1 MNRCKMML
9 AASALLWA
17 GWSGCGGGEATPAAK
32 TAVDASASEQA
43 CPDYAKKLCEALGA
57 QSESCASSVAVVAL
71 LPSRACA
78 AGLEEFATTATRIVD
93 LRKACQSVA
102 EHVCAEVGQD
112 SDSCR
117 AITQNLPEIPP
128 GHCMSLARDEE
139 KLIAALRER
148 EAATASVSDE
158 RWQELVAGMP
168 PGFGAPE
175 ASVVLVEF
183 TDFQCPFCAQAA
195 ETMRRLKQDYAGKIR
210 VVLRQFP
217 LPFHPDARP
226 AARAA
231 LAAHDQGRFWQ
242 YHDLLFANQSTLGS
256 EALIG
261 YAKQAGLSPDKFKA
275 AAQGESTEE
284 RVEHDIELG
293 RSVHVQGTPTMFL
306 NKKRVA
312 DPIDYQKIAGAI
324 DAALAQTATK

>member
-1 MNRCKMML
+1 MNRCKWMVAL
-9 AASALLWA
+9 ACA
-17 GWSGCGGGEATPAAK
+17 GWLGCGGGQSTPAAK
-32 TAVDASASEQA
+32 TAADAAPSEHA
-43 CPDYAKKLCEALGA
+43 CPDYAKKLCESLGTE
-57 QSESCASSVAVVAL
+57 SESCASSVAVIAL

-78 AGLEEFATTATRIVD
+78 AGLEEFSTTATRIVE

-102 EHVCAEVGQD
+102 DHVCTEVGPD

-117 AITQNLPEIPP
+117 AITANLPEIPP
-128 GHCMSLARDEE
+128 GHCMSLARDEA

-148 EAATASVSDE
+148 EAATASVTDE
-158 RWQELVAGMP
+158 RWQELLAGTP

-175 ASVVLVEF
+175 AAVSVVEF

-195 ETMRRLKQDYAGKIR
+195 ETMRRLKQDYGSKIR

-231 LAAHDQGRFWQ
+231 LAAHDQGKFWP

-256 EALIG
+256 DALVG
-261 YAKQAGLSPDKFKA
+261 YAKQAGLSQDKFKA
-275 AAQGESTEE
+275 AAQGESTEQ
-284 RVEHDIELG
+284 RVEHDIQLG
-293 RSVHVQGTPTMFL
+293 RSVRVQGTPTMFI

-312 DPIDYQKIAGAI
+312 DPIDYEKITSEI
-324 DAALAQTATK
+324 DAALAQSAAK